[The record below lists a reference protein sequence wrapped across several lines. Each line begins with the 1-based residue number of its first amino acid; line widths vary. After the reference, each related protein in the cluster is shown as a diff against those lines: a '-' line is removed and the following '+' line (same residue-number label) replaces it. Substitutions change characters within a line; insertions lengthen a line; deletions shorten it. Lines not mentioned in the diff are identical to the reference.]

1 MSQQINI
8 TSPVGR
14 LIGGSVGEGHQRIDK
29 TTQQPRFMQ
38 DGSPMME
45 YYIGVAIPKGAENHW
60 AETPWGAQIYQAGFG
75 AFPQGQA
82 QQPTFA
88 WKITDGDSAVPN
100 KVGKKPCDQP
110 GHAGNWVL
118 NMSNGFVPKACNATG
133 QQAIDPKDIYKGSYV
148 QVFFNVAG
156 NGSTQSPGM
165 YFNPLIVALAAH
177 GEPIVTG
184 PDMGAAGFGQGVQ
197 LPPGASATP
206 LAQNFAAQV
215 PAAPAPQVPAAP
227 APQVPPVAAAQVPA
241 APAPAPA
248 PAPVP
253 YPQIMVP
260 PGA

>member
-8 TSPVGR
+8 TTPVGR
-14 LIGGSVGEGHQRIDK
+14 LVGGSVGELFQRTDK
-29 TTQQPRFMQ
+29 HGAPKFQK
-38 DGSPMME
+38 DGVTPSTSCS
-45 YYIGVAIPKGAENHW
+45 IGVAIPKGAEKHW

-100 KVGKKPCDQP
+100 KVGKKPCDNP
-110 GHAGNWVL
+110 GYAGNWVL
-118 NMSNGFVPKACNATG
+118 NMSNGFVPKSCNATG

-148 QVFFNVAG
+148 QVFFSVAG
-156 NGSTQSPGM
+156 NNSIQSPGM
-165 YFNPLIVALAAH
+165 YFNPMIVALAAH

-197 LPPGASATP
+197 LPPGASAAP

-215 PAAPAPQVPAAP
+215 PAAPAPAP
-227 APQVPPVAAAQVPA
+227 APQAYAPPAPQPFP
-241 APAPAPA
+241 PAPAA
-248 PAPVP
+248 AP